1 MYVLQVK
8 RYFEKTGYSCTNN
21 KPTIQVL
28 SDEEIVTTAVQN
40 ITAGWSVE
48 KVQVLSCYIGHMSG
62 PFS

>member
-48 KVQVLSCYIGHMSG
+48 KVQVLSCYI
-62 PFS
+62 